1 MLNNKLLPRLALSYP
16 TTNYKYM
23 HNAYLNN
30 KNMVNQLAIFLE
42 GQNARNYN
50 LDLLRY
56 VKKKVTTEFMKF
68 TCTCG

>member
-1 MLNNKLLPRLALSYP
+1 
-16 TTNYKYM
+16 M